1 MVEPETSA
9 NSRNNEQIIGSP
21 TSNENSFLFSP
32 IQSQTNDNS
41 IQFESSRSDSTFA
54 NSTQTE
60 FESLN
65 LHENVNV
72 HAYDNSSM
80 TAQPLNLNLTAKGFK
95 IGHLNIQGLQNKFDQ
110 VQLMLN
116 NSNNDIHI
124 FGLSETKLKDFHPD
138 SSFKIENYQLFR
150 KDRIITRER
159 REQGGGIIVYVRN
172 GVKVERRL
180 DLERN
185 EIECVWLEVF
195 PKNSKSFLVGN
206 LYRHPNEGVQWN
218 EHFEDFMETVL
229 GKQKEIYLLG
239 DFNRDLMNENTKKAW
254 LEYMEPFGLNQ
265 KVNYATRKTAHSQ
278 TLIDHI
284 YCNVESNISSI
295 NVPEIGLS
303 DHFPIFLTRKTNC
316 TLPKFLHQTISYRSF
331 KSFNEQDFI
340 NDLQSAPWDIIK
352 IFDDTNDTLDSW
364 SSMFIEIVDKHL
376 PLKTLRVKRK
386 QQPKWLTPEII
397 EAIKTRDRYQSLNED
412 ILYRSWRNK
421 VVNLKKKSKK
431 SQYSA
436 IINENNNNPSSIW
449 KLFKEIGIN
458 KQKSNTSISKVK
470 INGQECEDHNKMA
483 NAFNKFF
490 VSIASNLKEP
500 IENSNFEKLNT
511 FCKNR
516 VPDGTFFTIPQISVE
531 TVEKFLK
538 HIDVS
543 KATGC
548 DNIGPRLLKIAAP
561 YIAESVTYI
570 CNQSIKMS
578 EFPEKW
584 KEAKVTPL
592 HKGGTKDDLN
602 NYRPISILPTMS
614 KLLEKHIH
622 DSLMTFLVKLNL
634 LHKNQSGFRPNHS
647 CETALIGMVSKWL
660 ESINI
665 GSLIGTVMID
675 FKKAFDLVDHSVL
688 LKKLKHYK
696 LSHQALSWFA
706 SYLSKRKQKVSLN
719 NIISDDEM
727 ITDGVPQGSILGPL
741 LFLMFINDLPLYT
754 DSATTDFYADDTTL
768 YVVGESLETIERN
781 LQVALDCLAKW
792 CKCNGMLINTAKTK
806 VMLITTH
813 QKRTSLINGQL
824 SLHLNNDELNMITN
838 DKVLGIIIDNNLTW
852 SQHVDKV
859 CKKITT
865 NLWRL
870 SRIKEYLT
878 IPQRVQFYKT
888 YIQPH
893 IDYCNTVWGG
903 TSQVNLNRIFRLQK
917 RACKIILDYN
927 VENVLV
933 NMDELKIL
941 TVYDRLY
948 LRKAKFMQKVSQGIC
963 PPYISELF
971 HERMP
976 NGNIPTLRSSTEHS
990 FITPRPYKE
999 IFKQSITYSGPIIW
1013 NSLPS
1018 GLKYLDNTDKFHSSF
1033 IKWMKNS

>member
-1 MVEPETSA
+1 MINVESVPTFNSFHILETICQICNQTICTCTYNKDNMVEPETSA
-9 NSRNNEQIIGSP
+9 HSRNNEQIIGSP

-180 DLERN
+180 NLERN

-316 TLPKFLHQTISYRSF
+316 TLPKILHQTISYRSF

-397 EAIKTRDRYQSLNED
+397 EAIKTRDRYKSLNED

-421 VVNLKKKSKK
+421 VVNLIKKSKK

-516 VPDGTFFTIPQISVE
+516 VPDGTFFRFPQISVE

-622 DSLMTFLVKLNL
+622 DSLMTFLVKFNL
-634 LHKNQSGFRPNHS
+634 LHKSQSGFRPNHS

-660 ESINI
+660 ESINK

-865 NLWRL
+865 NLWLL

-933 NMDELKIL
+933 NMDE
-941 TVYDRLY
+941 
-948 LRKAKFMQKVSQGIC
+948 
-963 PPYISELF
+963 
-971 HERMP
+971 
-976 NGNIPTLRSSTEHS
+976 
-990 FITPRPYKE
+990 
-999 IFKQSITYSGPIIW
+999 
-1013 NSLPS
+1013 
-1018 GLKYLDNTDKFHSSF
+1018 
-1033 IKWMKNS
+1033 

>member
-1 MVEPETSA
+1 MINVESVPTFNSFHILETICQICNQTICTCTYNNDNMVEPETSA
-9 NSRNNEQIIGSP
+9 HSRNNEQIIGSP

-32 IQSQTNDNS
+32 IQSQTNENS
-41 IQFESSRSDSTFA
+41 IQFESSRSDSTF
-54 NSTQTE
+54 TQTE
-60 FESLN
+60 IESLN

-95 IGHLNIQGLQNKFDQ
+95 MGHLNIQGLQNKFDQ

-185 EIECVWLEVF
+185 EMECVWVEVF
-195 PKNSKSFLVGN
+195 PKNSKDFLVGN

-239 DFNRDLMNENTKKAW
+239 DFNRDLMNENTRKAW

-340 NDLQSAPWDIIK
+340 NDLQSVPWDIIK

-386 QQPKWLTPEII
+386 QQPKWLTPEIV
-397 EAIKTRDRYQSLNED
+397 EAIKTRDRYKSLNED

-421 VVNLKKKSKK
+421 VVNLIKKSKK

-516 VPDGTFFTIPQISVE
+516 VPDGTFFYNSTN
-531 TVEKFLK
+531 F
-538 HIDVS
+538 
-543 KATGC
+543 
-548 DNIGPRLLKIAAP
+548 
-561 YIAESVTYI
+561 
-570 CNQSIKMS
+570 
-578 EFPEKW
+578 
-584 KEAKVTPL
+584 
-592 HKGGTKDDLN
+592 
-602 NYRPISILPTMS
+602 YR
-614 KLLEKHIH
+614 
-622 DSLMTFLVKLNL
+622 
-634 LHKNQSGFRPNHS
+634 
-647 CETALIGMVSKWL
+647 
-660 ESINI
+660 
-665 GSLIGTVMID
+665 
-675 FKKAFDLVDHSVL
+675 
-688 LKKLKHYK
+688 
-696 LSHQALSWFA
+696 
-706 SYLSKRKQKVSLN
+706 
-719 NIISDDEM
+719 
-727 ITDGVPQGSILGPL
+727 
-741 LFLMFINDLPLYT
+741 
-754 DSATTDFYADDTTL
+754 
-768 YVVGESLETIERN
+768 
-781 LQVALDCLAKW
+781 DC
-792 CKCNGMLINTAKTK
+792 
-806 VMLITTH
+806 
-813 QKRTSLINGQL
+813 
-824 SLHLNNDELNMITN
+824 
-838 DKVLGIIIDNNLTW
+838 
-852 SQHVDKV
+852 
-859 CKKITT
+859 
-865 NLWRL
+865 
-870 SRIKEYLT
+870 
-878 IPQRVQFYKT
+878 
-888 YIQPH
+888 
-893 IDYCNTVWGG
+893 
-903 TSQVNLNRIFRLQK
+903 
-917 RACKIILDYN
+917 
-927 VENVLV
+927 
-933 NMDELKIL
+933 
-941 TVYDRLY
+941 
-948 LRKAKFMQKVSQGIC
+948 
-963 PPYISELF
+963 
-971 HERMP
+971 
-976 NGNIPTLRSSTEHS
+976 
-990 FITPRPYKE
+990 
-999 IFKQSITYSGPIIW
+999 
-1013 NSLPS
+1013 
-1018 GLKYLDNTDKFHSSF
+1018 
-1033 IKWMKNS
+1033 